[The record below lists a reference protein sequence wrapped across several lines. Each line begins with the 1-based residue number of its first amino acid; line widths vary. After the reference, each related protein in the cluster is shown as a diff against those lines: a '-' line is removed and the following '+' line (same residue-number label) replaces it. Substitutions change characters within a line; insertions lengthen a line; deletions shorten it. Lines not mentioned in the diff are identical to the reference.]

1 LAAKVWHLRILR
13 GEQSAA
19 DIGAPLLVV
28 SQFTLYADTRK
39 GRRPSWSAA
48 APSAAAEPVYERFCL
63 EMEALGAVVR
73 RGAFG
78 ADMAVRS
85 VNDGPVTLLL
95 EQD

>member
-1 LAAKVWHLRILR
+1 
-13 GEQSAA
+13 
-19 DIGAPLLVV
+19 
-28 SQFTLYADTRK
+28 
-39 GRRPSWSAA
+39 
-48 APSAAAEPVYERFCL
+48 
-63 EMEALGAVVR
+63 MEALGAVVR